1 MEVDQH
7 VGNTAESQDSQAI
20 LDALKA
26 ELGVSSVRT
35 PLLTGHLPHIPQ
47 RVQALHGS
55 LDA

>member
-35 PLLTGHLPHIPQ
+35 PLLTGHLPQ